1 MFFRL
6 GPGSVCGVPA
16 SYLSFAKHTMST
28 PRRKKRSVVDMLTE
42 APLSATQQAP
52 RKTGTTKRVNRK
64 SLFSS
69 ATTSSTEG
77 VDFGRD
83 EVLIASESNAIY
95 AKRKKVAEIN
105 EKGNKY
111 HIQTA
116 IHAAVDF
123 RREGESA
130 KTEESSLLEVY
141 TFLKAECSLP
151 TDLQNNTQK
160 YGPLSGVSYEERAIS
175 AYVHGLLSPSC
186 LSSVAAQL
194 RVELRKC
201 FIESDMKAAAM
212 IVRAYGN

>member
-6 GPGSVCGVPA
+6 GPSSVCGVPA

-95 AKRKKVAEIN
+95 AKRKKVAQF
-105 EKGNKY
+105 Y
-111 HIQTA
+111 
-116 IHAAVDF
+116 
-123 RREGESA
+123 
-130 KTEESSLLEVY
+130 
-141 TFLKAECSLP
+141 
-151 TDLQNNTQK
+151 
-160 YGPLSGVSYEERAIS
+160 
-175 AYVHGLLSPSC
+175 
-186 LSSVAAQL
+186 
-194 RVELRKC
+194 
-201 FIESDMKAAAM
+201 AM
-212 IVRAYGN
+212 SNY